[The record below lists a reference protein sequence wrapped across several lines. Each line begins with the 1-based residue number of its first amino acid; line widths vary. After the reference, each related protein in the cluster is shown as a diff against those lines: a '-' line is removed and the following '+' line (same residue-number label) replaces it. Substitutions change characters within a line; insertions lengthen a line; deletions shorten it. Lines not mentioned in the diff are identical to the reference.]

1 MSILPWLARGVLVQL
16 TPLFESLT
24 LAQGSE
30 IVSVARERRFSRNQT
45 IFREGDP
52 VNSVVFLISGRL
64 KITQTSREGAEV
76 ILRVVEIGEVAGG
89 LGLLAGRAHT
99 VTAQALEPCRVLFW
113 EVRMFQ
119 TFCERFP
126 ALHRNAAR
134 ILADRLQTLEEC
146 FLELATDQV
155 APRLARMLVRLSE
168 HSTGRPTDAIR
179 ISLSCEELAQM
190 TGTTLF
196 TVSRL
201 LSEWAQ
207 RGMISRRRK
216 AVLIQ
221 DLPGLIA
228 LTKGI
233 ESLSKGET
241 PFVSPGEQP
250 IPGVSTPPDTGI
262 RRPGSASSWSTPRQ
276 TNE

>member
-1 MSILPWLARGVLVQL
+1 MSILPWRSQVVFLQLA
-16 TPLFESLT
+16 PLFEGLT
-24 LAQGSE
+24 LAQGRE
-30 IVSVARERRFSRNQT
+30 ILSIAQERRFSSNQT

-52 VNSVVFLISGRL
+52 VSSVIFLISGRL
-64 KITQTSREGAEV
+64 KITQTSRAGAEV
-76 ILRVVEIGEVAGG
+76 ILRVMEAGEVAGG
-89 LGLLAGRAHT
+89 LGLPAGRAHT
-99 VTAQALEPCRVLFW
+99 VTAQALEPCSVLFW
-113 EVRMFQ
+113 EARMFQ
-119 TFCERFP
+119 TLCERFP

-134 ILADRLQTLEEC
+134 ILADRLRTLEEC
-146 FLELATDQV
+146 FLELASDQV

-168 HSTGRPTDAIR
+168 HPIRRPTDAIR

-233 ESLSKGET
+233 ESLSKWHT
-241 PFVSPGEQP
+241 PCVSAREQP
-250 IPGVSTPPDTGI
+250 IPAVSTPADTGI
-262 RRPGSASSWSTPRQ
+262 SRPGSASSGSTPRQ

>member
-1 MSILPWLARGVLVQL
+1 MSILPWRARGVFAQL
-16 TPLFESLT
+16 APLFEGLT

-30 IVSVARERRFSRNQT
+30 IVSIGQVRRFSRNQT

-64 KITQTSREGAEV
+64 KITQTSRAGAEV
-76 ILRVVEIGEVAGG
+76 ILRVVETGEVAGG
-89 LGLLAGRAHT
+89 LGLPAGRAQT
-99 VTAQALEPCRVLFW
+99 VTAQALEPCRVLLW
-113 EVRMFQ
+113 EVRRFQ

-168 HSTGRPTDAIR
+168 HSVGPPTDAIR

-216 AVLIQ
+216 AVLIH

-233 ESLSKGET
+233 ESLSKWHT
-241 PFVSPGEQP
+241 PCVSAREQP
-250 IPGVSTPPDTGI
+250 IPAVSTPPDTGI
-262 RRPGSASSWSTPRQ
+262 QPAGKRLLREHTA